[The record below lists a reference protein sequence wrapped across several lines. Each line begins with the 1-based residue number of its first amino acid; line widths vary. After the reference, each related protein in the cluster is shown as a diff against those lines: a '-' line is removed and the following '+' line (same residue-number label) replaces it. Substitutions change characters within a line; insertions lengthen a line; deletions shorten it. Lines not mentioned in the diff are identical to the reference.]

1 MRNTEGSTSGPGGSV
16 NGARSCLR
24 KRKNENE
31 LLFDFRLISI
41 TRVFSPTTSSD
52 WILRGKIDFK
62 CAPMEISM
70 WLGGSIRVRRRPS
83 WEK

>member
-1 MRNTEGSTSGPGGSV
+1 MRNTEGSTSGSGRSV

-24 KRKNENE
+24 KRKNE

-41 TRVFSPTTSSD
+41 TRVLSPTTSSD
-52 WILRGKIDFK
+52 WILRGKRDFK

-70 WLGGSIRVRRRPS
+70 WVGGSIRVRRRPS